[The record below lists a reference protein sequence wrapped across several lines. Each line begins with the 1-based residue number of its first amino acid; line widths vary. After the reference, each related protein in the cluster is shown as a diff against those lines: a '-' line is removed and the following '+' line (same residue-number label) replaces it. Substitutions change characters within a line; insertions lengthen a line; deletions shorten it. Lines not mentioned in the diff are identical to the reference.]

1 MTKLKLEDN
10 INMILNKEN
19 DRMSGECTWLRI
31 GLDGGQL
38 WTRLCDLGFRKTC
51 EISLLNEHLLAYQD
65 WLLRGII

>member
-1 MTKLKLEDN
+1 MLHRASDFQVFSERHKPMTKLKLEDN

-38 WTRLCDLGFRKTC
+38 
-51 EISLLNEHLLAYQD
+51 
-65 WLLRGII
+65 